1 MRDIRSDKLTLT
13 WMRPRGGFFSN
24 VLALQITDSGHCMHS
39 GDAVKFVQKIGSFHM
54 FSPQAFLM
62 RSCAMLC
69 LAFCLVACGGSGS
82 GPTASTVP
90 GAQTPPAAGSVVLKA
105 PVLSFNDT
113 GLDVTDGVTSNGR
126 WGVESQGIDWEFSL
140 DQGITWTRGSGGSFE
155 VKGDGA
161 KMIWVR
167 ARDSA
172 GNTSEIVRVN
182 CVLDTTPP
190 AAVAISGQS
199 EGVTNTFKLSGI
211 EPGARWEYSLDEQ
224 RSWSA
229 GKGSALGALGNGLSR
244 VWLRQVDMAGNNSAA
259 QGFDLQNPSVVSHEA
274 SGDPLLPSILAPGLQ
289 TYLIHGVVV
298 RGDAD
303 YVRWD
308 IPKGQQLMSVKLVQY
323 VSEDAVSFY
332 ALQPNRVFDAGVDV
346 SRMLVYGH
354 MGPGDLAR
362 NVLATL
368 PKSKLGEGAMTLW
381 FQQTGSQPTRYA
393 IEVIL
398 SAAD

>member
-1 MRDIRSDKLTLT
+1 
-13 WMRPRGGFFSN
+13 
-24 VLALQITDSGHCMHS
+24 
-39 GDAVKFVQKIGSFHM
+39 M
-54 FSPQAFLM
+54 FSFQPFLRWSVAVHAVAFL
-62 RSCAMLC
+62 
-69 LAFCLVACGGSGS
+69 LVACGGSGGGS
-82 GPTASTVP
+82 DATTAP
-90 GAQTPPAAGSVVLKA
+90 DGQRPAAGSVILKA

-113 GLDVTDGVTSNGR
+113 GLNVTDGVTSNGR
-126 WGVESQGIDWEFSL
+126 WGVESQGVDWEFSL
-140 DQGITWTRGSGGSFE
+140 NQGASWTRGSGGSFE

-167 ARDSA
+167 ARDNA

-224 RSWSA
+224 SSWSA
-229 GKGSALGALGNGLSR
+229 GKGSALGALGNHLSR
-244 VWLRQVDMAGNNSAA
+244 VWLRQVDMAGNVSTA
-259 QGFDLQNPSVVSHEA
+259 QGFDLQNPSVLSHEA
-274 SGDPLLPSILAPGLQ
+274 SGDPLQPSVLAPGLQ

-303 YVRWD
+303 YISWD
-308 IPKGQQLMSVKLVQY
+308 IPTGQQLMSVRLVQY
-323 VSEDAVSFY
+323 VSEDAIAFY
-332 ALQPNRVFDAGVDV
+332 ALQPSKVFDAGNNV

-354 MGPGDLAR
+354 MGPGDLSR
-362 NVLATL
+362 NVLADV
-368 PKSKLGEGAMTLW
+368 PKSKLGGGPMTLW
-381 FQQTGSQPTRYA
+381 FQQTGSFPTRYV

-398 SAAD
+398 SPAE

>member
-1 MRDIRSDKLTLT
+1 
-13 WMRPRGGFFSN
+13 
-24 VLALQITDSGHCMHS
+24 
-39 GDAVKFVQKIGSFHM
+39 M
-54 FSPQAFLM
+54 FSPQASLR
-62 RSCAMLC
+62 RSFAV
-69 LAFCLVACGGSGS
+69 LAVSVFLVACGGSGA
-82 GPTASTVP
+82 GPVTTTVP
-90 GAQTPPAAGSVVLKA
+90 GAQTPPVAGAVVLKT

-126 WGVESQGIDWEFSL
+126 WGVESQGVDWEFSL
-140 DQGITWTRGSGGSFE
+140 NQGVTWTRGSGASFE

-167 ARDSA
+167 ARDDA

-229 GKGSALGALGNGLSR
+229 GKGSALGVLGNSLSR
-244 VWLRQVDMAGNNSAA
+244 VWLRQVDMAGNVSQA
-259 QGFDLQNPSVVSHEA
+259 QGFDLQNPNVVSHEA
-274 SGDPLLPSILAPGLQ
+274 SGDPLQPSILAPGLQ
-289 TYLIHGVVV
+289 TYLIHGVVM

-303 YVRWD
+303 YVQWD
-308 IPKGQQLMSVKLVQY
+308 IPKGQQLVSVKLVQY
-323 VSEDAVSFY
+323 VSEDAIAFY
-332 ALQPNRVFDAGVDV
+332 ALQPSKVFDAGVNV

-354 MGPGDLAR
+354 MGPSDLAR
-362 NVLATL
+362 NVVTNL
-368 PKSKLGEGAMTLW
+368 PKSQLGEGPMTLW
-381 FQQTGSQPTRYA
+381 FQQTGPLPTRYA
-393 IEVIL
+393 IEVIM
-398 SAAD
+398 SPAE

>member
-1 MRDIRSDKLTLT
+1 
-13 WMRPRGGFFSN
+13 
-24 VLALQITDSGHCMHS
+24 
-39 GDAVKFVQKIGSFHM
+39 M
-54 FSPQAFLM
+54 FSFQAFLW
-62 RSCAMLC
+62 RSFSML
-69 LAFCLVACGGSGS
+69 AAAYFLVACGGSGA
-82 GPTASTVP
+82 GPNAS
-90 GAQTPPAAGSVVLKA
+90 AVVLKA

-113 GLDVTDGVTSNGR
+113 GLNVTDGVTSNGR

-140 DQGITWTRGSGGSFE
+140 DQGATWTRGTGSSFE

-167 ARDSA
+167 ARDDA

-182 CVLDTTPP
+182 CVLDTMAP
-190 AAVAISGQS
+190 AAVAIAGQT
-199 EGVTNTFKLSGI
+199 EGVTNTLKLSGI

-224 RSWSA
+224 LSWSA
-229 GKGSALGALGNGLSR
+229 GKGTALGILGNFLSR
-244 VWLRQVDMAGNNSAA
+244 VWLRQVDMAGNVSVA
-259 QGFDLQNPSVVSHEA
+259 QGFDLQNQSMLAHEA
-274 SGDPLLPSILAPGLQ
+274 SGDPLQPSILAPGLQ

-308 IPKGQQLMSVKLVQY
+308 IPKGQQLVSVKLVQY
-323 VSEDAVSFY
+323 VSEDAIAFY

-354 MGPGDLAR
+354 MGPSDLAR
-362 NVLATL
+362 NVLAPL

-381 FQQTGSQPTRYA
+381 FQQTGSLPSRYV
-393 IEVIL
+393 IEVMF
-398 SAAD
+398 

>member
-1 MRDIRSDKLTLT
+1 
-13 WMRPRGGFFSN
+13 
-24 VLALQITDSGHCMHS
+24 
-39 GDAVKFVQKIGSFHM
+39 M
-54 FSPQAFLM
+54 FSPQPFLM
-62 RSCAMLC
+62 RSTAMLC
-69 LAFCLVACGGSGS
+69 SAFFLVACGGSGA
-82 GPTASTVP
+82 GPSATSVP
-90 GAQTPPAAGSVVLKA
+90 GEQKPPAAGAVILKP

-140 DQGITWTRGSGGSFE
+140 DQGITWTRGSGGSFV

-167 ARDSA
+167 ARDDA

-190 AAVAISGQS
+190 AAVAIAGQS

-244 VWLRQVDMAGNNSAA
+244 VWLRQVDMAGNASTS
-259 QGFDLQNPSVVSHEA
+259 QGFDLQNPSVLSHEA
-274 SGDPLLPSILAPGLQ
+274 SGDPLQPSILSPGLQ

-308 IPKGQQLMSVKLVQY
+308 IPQGQQLVSVKLVQY
-323 VSEDAVSFY
+323 VSEDAVAFY
-332 ALQPNRVFDAGVDV
+332 ALQPSKVFDAGIDV

-354 MGPGDLAR
+354 MGPIDLAR
-362 NVLATL
+362 NVLANV
-368 PKSKLGEGAMTLW
+368 PKTKLGEGPMTLW
-381 FQQTGSQPTRYA
+381 FQQTGPLPTRYA
-393 IEVIL
+393 IELIL
-398 SAAD
+398 SPAD